1 MTARPLI
8 TLGRA
13 PDCDIKLGD
22 ESVSALHAEII
33 LLPDGDLYV
42 TDCHS
47 SNGTVVLQG
56 GGSEAIRQGRV
67 RRSAQL
73 VFGHAPPLA
82 AADLALFLERRSP
95 LRTAA
100 PSPDVAMIRCTQCG
114 KPKPVSAACPHCGQK
129 TRASEGRVH
138 ADAGSPKAKQP

>member
-47 SNGTVVLQG
+47 SNGTFVLQG
-56 GGSEAIRQGRV
+56 GAPEAIRQGRV
-67 RRSAQL
+67 KRSAQL
-73 VFGHAPPLA
+73 VFGRAPPLPA
-82 AADLALFLERRSP
+82 TDLALFLERRSP
-95 LRTAA
+95 NAPAAAA
-100 PSPDVAMIRCTQCG
+100 PVAAVAMPNVEMVRCVHCG
-114 KPKPVSAACPHCGQK
+114 KPKPAGGGCPHCGQR
-129 TRASEGRVH
+129 TRMG
-138 ADAGSPKAKQP
+138 